1 MCNPVVGFGLQAAG
15 QVGNYMSQRA
25 ATRARNRAKLLNFR
39 QDNIAYYNDA
49 ILNDTKWKNQQQDT
63 QIAYDNI
70 FQQASE
76 LWRQQDLAIE
86 QAKDK
91 HARYNV
97 EALQEMYRKE
107 YAGTQ
112 TGVTASRLANEP
124 IRKVGMAITKSQR
137 ELMMAKDKSILQKEI
152 IRNDANRRRRAAF
165 QKTWRSPVHGFTPR
179 PPVLEANP
187 SPLGMMLG
195 IASSAVGNFAG
206 GGEVN
211 MYANT
216 RPPGAHGGASDIRL
230 KENIEEIGVSP
241 QGYKIYEFNYKGD
254 DVRWR
259 GAMAQDVRLKNPMAV
274 GINVEHM
281 YLTVDYDKIDID
293 MEVV

>member
-1 MCNPVVGFGLQAAG
+1 MCNPAVAQFGFQAAG

-25 ATRARNRAKLLNFR
+25 GVKVRNRAKLLNFR

-49 ILNDTKWKNQQQDT
+49 ILNDVKWKNQQLDT

-70 FQQASE
+70 FQQLSE
-76 LWRQQDLAIE
+76 QWRQQDLLIE
-86 QAKDK
+86 QAEDK
-91 HARYNV
+91 HANYNV

-137 ELMMAKDKSILQKEI
+137 DLMMAKDKSILQKEI

-179 PPVLEANP
+179 PPTLEANP

-195 IASSAVGNFAG
+195 IATSAVGNFAG
-206 GGEVN
+206 GGEVS
-211 MYANT
+211 MYN
-216 RPPGAHGGASDIRL
+216 
-230 KENIEEIGVSP
+230 
-241 QGYKIYEFNYKGD
+241 
-254 DVRWR
+254 
-259 GAMAQDVRLKNPMAV
+259 QD
-274 GINVEHM
+274 
-281 YLTVDYDKIDID
+281 YLIA
-293 MEVV
+293 

>member
-1 MCNPVVGFGLQAAG
+1 MCNPAVGFGLQAAG

-49 ILNDTKWKNQQQDT
+49 LLRDVKWKNQQLDT

-70 FQQASE
+70 FQQAAE
-76 LWRQQDLAIE
+76 AWRQQDLALE
-86 QAKDK
+86 QAQAK

-97 EALQEMYRKE
+97 EALQELYRKE

-124 IRKVGMAITKSQR
+124 IRKIGMALTKSQR

-179 PPVLEANP
+179 PPTLEGMP

-195 IASSAVGNFAG
+195 IASSAVGAFG
-206 GGEVN
+206 GGGQVN
-211 MYANT
+211 MYSNSGNASASYLNT
-216 RPPGAHGGASDIRL
+216 GSSLYI
-230 KENIEEIGVSP
+230 S
-241 QGYKIYEFNYKGD
+241 
-254 DVRWR
+254 
-259 GAMAQDVRLKNPMAV
+259 
-274 GINVEHM
+274 
-281 YLTVDYDKIDID
+281 
-293 MEVV
+293 

>member
-1 MCNPVVGFGLQAAG
+1 MCNPAVAQFGLSAIG
-15 QVGNYMSQRA
+15 QVGGYMSQRA
-25 ATRARNRAKLLNFR
+25 AVRARNRARLLNFR

-49 ILNDTKWKNQQQDT
+49 ILSDVQWKNQQQDT

-76 LWRQQDLAIE
+76 LWRQQDLAVE
-86 QAKDK
+86 QARDK
-91 HARYNV
+91 HANYNV
-97 EALQEMYRKE
+97 EALQELYRKE

-124 IRKVGMAITKSQR
+124 IRKIGMALTKSQR

-179 PPVLEANP
+179 PPTLEGMP

-195 IASSAVGNFAG
+195 IASSAVGAFG
-206 GGEVN
+206 GGGQVN
-211 MYANT
+211 MY
-216 RPPGAHGGASDIRL
+216 
-230 KENIEEIGVSP
+230 SP
-241 QGYKIYEFNYKGD
+241 LGRETQSISMF
-254 DVRWR
+254 
-259 GAMAQDVRLKNPMAV
+259 A
-274 GINVEHM
+274 
-281 YLTVDYDKIDID
+281 
-293 MEVV
+293 